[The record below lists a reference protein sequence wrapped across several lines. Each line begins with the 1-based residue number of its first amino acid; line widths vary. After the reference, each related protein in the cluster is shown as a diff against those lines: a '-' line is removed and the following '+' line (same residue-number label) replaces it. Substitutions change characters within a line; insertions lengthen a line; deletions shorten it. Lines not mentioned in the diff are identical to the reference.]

1 MAELIKGGGS
11 ILAFRLSAA
20 GVNSV
25 SGGTESVD
33 TTTKYELPFTT
44 ESFNPTG
51 EFINSNAIAGGRSRG
66 IGCIGNRAGDGSF
79 DTEVTIGNFLW
90 LMYGAL
96 GEVIEHEEIGALGA
110 EINVPGKIIPSDG
123 DLPEFS
129 IYIQHGSSSDMSY
142 QFDNCVIN
150 SLRMAF
156 SSNALLSASIDWS
169 GKNLNTDQTGE
180 DFTALNFVTYS
191 ASQVPI
197 CPIRIGTAITH
208 YNDVIWTG
216 LGGLSTSFNFMP
228 YITGIEFT
236 ISNNLDTDTNALNA
250 SGRLAILSGEFSVT
264 GSLTLLMPDSSTSDL
279 DIDALYAFLRDM
291 DVGTY
296 FGDIE
301 IKIFKTMDTTDPE
314 QGDTDYEHYVLTL
327 GNLYTTQPVHDIAD
341 RGKVAYRIDFQAT
354 ADPSG
359 SLSGRTVY
367 PIHLEYVN
375 TEAAADYVLM
385 DSSTGTAMVEY
396 TF

>member
-1 MAELIKGGGS
+1 
-11 ILAFRLSAA
+11 
-20 GVNSV
+20 
-25 SGGTESVD
+25 
-33 TTTKYELPFTT
+33 
-44 ESFNPTG
+44 
-51 EFINSNAIAGGRSRG
+51 
-66 IGCIGNRAGDGSF
+66 
-79 DTEVTIGNFLW
+79 
-90 LMYGAL
+90 
-96 GEVIEHEEIGALGA
+96 
-110 EINVPGKIIPSDG
+110 
-123 DLPEFS
+123 
-129 IYIQHGSSSDMSY
+129 MSY

-156 SSNALLSASIDWS
+156 SSNALLSASIDWA
-169 GKNLNTDQTGE
+169 GKKLNTDQTGE
-180 DFTALNFVTYS
+180 DFTASNFVTYS
-191 ASQVPI
+191 ASQIPI

-208 YNDVIWTG
+208 YNDVVWTG
-216 LGGLSTSFNFMP
+216 SGGLSTSFNLMP

-236 ISNNLDTDTNALNA
+236 INNNLDTDTNALNS

-264 GSLTLLMPDSSTSDL
+264 GSLTLLMPDSSTSDV
-279 DIDALYAFLRDM
+279 DIDAFYAFLRDM

-301 IKIFKTMDTTDPE
+301 IKIFKTMDATDPE

-375 TEAAADYVLM
+375 IEEAATYVLM
-385 DSSTGTAMVEY
+385 DSAAGAVMVEY